1 MPDSRDNAAA
11 IVGVSAIL
19 PDAPDAATFW
29 NNVKTGRYAI
39 SEVDPERWDPA
50 LYYDPDPKAPEKTY
64 SKIGGWVRDWEWDP
78 LAWRLPIPPKVAD
91 GMDDG
96 QKWAV
101 AATRMALADYG
112 WPERELDLE
121 RTAVILGNAMGGEK
135 HYLTTLRIT
144 FPELARELERAES
157 FAALPADV
165 RAAVARELKANV
177 EARLPEITE
186 DTMPGELANC
196 TAGRVANLFN
206 LHGPNFTVDAA
217 CASAMAAMD
226 AVVEGLTER
235 RFDVAITGGVDRNM
249 GVSSF
254 VKFCAIGALSPT
266 GTRPYADGADGFV
279 MGEGAGLL
287 VLKRLGDAERDGDR
301 IYAVVRGVG
310 GASDGRGKGIAAPN
324 PVGQRLAVERAWRN
338 AGLSP
343 AECTLVEGHG
353 TSTRVGDVV
362 EVGSL
367 AEAFAGAQLDR
378 GSVALGSVKSNI
390 GHLKGAAGA
399 AGILKTALALHHKV
413 LPPSLN
419 FERPNPNVDWSASP
433 FAVNTELREWEVPD
447 GQARVAGVSAFGFG
461 GTNFH
466 IVMEEH
472 VPGRLS
478 SNGHTSIAVP
488 AAVPATASASADAEF
503 RPSARRP
510 LPHVPRRPRAR
521 RRCAVRSC
529 SAPPTRL
536 RLANELR
543 TALAEARQGRHL
555 DPAPPGA
562 AALRSPER
570 IAIDYA
576 DGNELVAKAEIALR
590 ALQGGNPAAWPALRA
605 RGIFRGGGA
614 PGKVAFL
621 YTGQGS
627 QYANMLADLR
637 GREPIVAEV
646 FEEAD
651 AIMTPLLEGRRL
663 SDIIF
668 ADPAD
673 AAAVARAEEE
683 LRRTEITQPAVLT
696 VDMALTRL
704 LGAYGIAPDLVM
716 GHSLGEYAALVAAG
730 AMSFEAALEA
740 VSARGHEMASLEL
753 EDPGAMA
760 AVMAPVEEVEE
771 IVAGTDGYVVLANVN
786 STHQVVLGGASV
798 AVGAVVEA
806 LQERGH
812 QAMPLPVSHA
822 FHTEI
827 VAPASDPLRAALKRL
842 GLHAPQLPIV
852 ANVNGELYPTGEGVE
867 EQMLDILARQVASPV
882 QFVKGLR
889 TLYDAGARVFVEVG
903 PKHALRGFAADVLG
917 EDKVMALASN
927 HPKPGDVPSFNNAL
941 CGLYASG
948 LGAGVEPPAREA
960 AALRAGA
967 TAQPRFP
974 ARPPAARAETP
985 PPAAAGAPA
994 PGGDGLDE
1002 ATYGNL
1008 GRLFAEFLER
1018 GRELMGAPGDG
1029 GPRRTEPVVITGAAL
1044 GLPGA
1049 ERLFDDA
1056 NIVRL
1061 LGGQQGI
1068 DVIPGRL
1075 RREMLDKHITRLVK
1089 GDDGGATFETIDQP
1103 DGRHQAGGAR
1113 RRLRHRRGVRR
1124 GRRPRGRAGARHP
1137 AGDRRGHR
1145 RAARRR
1151 PAARAPLQDHD
1162 GGLEAA
1168 RSLGAARRAPRRHR
1182 RHLRLG
1188 LPGPGGD
1195 DGRGRSPD
1203 RGPHA
1208 PRAAGGAST
1217 RCATA
1222 CSTTST
1228 TTR

>member
-1 MPDSRDNAAA
+1 M
-11 IVGVSAIL
+11 
-19 PDAPDAATFW
+19 
-29 NNVKTGRYAI
+29 
-39 SEVDPERWDPA
+39 
-50 LYYDPDPKAPEKTY
+50 
-64 SKIGGWVRDWEWDP
+64 
-78 LAWRLPIPPKVAD
+78 
-91 GMDDG
+91 
-96 QKWAV
+96 
-101 AATRMALADYG
+101 
-112 WPERELDLE
+112 
-121 RTAVILGNAMGGEK
+121 
-135 HYLTTLRIT
+135 
-144 FPELARELERAES
+144 
-157 FAALPADV
+157 
-165 RAAVARELKANV
+165 
-177 EARLPEITE
+177 
-186 DTMPGELANC
+186 
-196 TAGRVANLFN
+196 
-206 LHGPNFTVDAA
+206 
-217 CASAMAAMD
+217 
-226 AVVEGLTER
+226 
-235 RFDVAITGGVDRNM
+235 
-249 GVSSF
+249 
-254 VKFCAIGALSPT
+254 
-266 GTRPYADGADGFV
+266 
-279 MGEGAGLL
+279 
-287 VLKRLGDAERDGDR
+287 
-301 IYAVVRGVG
+301 RGVG

-488 AAVPATASASADAEF
+488 AALPATASPSDAES
-503 RPSARRP
+503 RPTPAPARAPATAGKAP
-510 LPHVPRRPRAR
+510 LRGALVLGA
-521 RRCAVRSC
+521 ADEDS
-529 SAPPTRL
+529 
-536 RLANELR
+536 LANELR

-798 AVGAVVEA
+798 AVGAVVGA

-948 LGAGVEPPAREA
+948 LGAGVEPPRARGGRAARGRDGA
-960 AALRAGA
+960 AALPGA
-967 TAQPRFP
+967 TAGGPGRD
-974 ARPPAARAETP
+974 
-985 PPAAAGAPA
+985 PA
-994 PGGDGLDE
+994 PRGG
-1002 ATYGNL
+1002 
-1008 GRLFAEFLER
+1008 RS
-1018 GRELMGAPGDG
+1018 
-1029 GPRRTEPVVITGAAL
+1029 PR
-1044 GLPGA
+1044 
-1049 ERLFDDA
+1049 
-1056 NIVRL
+1056 
-1061 LGGQQGI
+1061 
-1068 DVIPGRL
+1068 
-1075 RREMLDKHITRLVK
+1075 
-1089 GDDGGATFETIDQP
+1089 
-1103 DGRHQAGGAR
+1103 AR
-1113 RRLRHRRGVRR
+1113 RRRPRRGDVRQPRPALRRVPRARPRADGRPWRR
-1124 GRRPRGRAGARHP
+1124 GPAEDRAGGHHRCRARA
-1137 AGDRRGHR
+1137 AGR
-1145 RAARRR
+1145 RAAVRRR
-1151 PAARAPLQDHD
+1151 QHRAPA
-1162 GGLEAA
+1162 GR
-1168 RSLGAARRAPRRHR
+1168 RSRE
-1182 RHLRLG
+1182 
-1188 LPGPGGD
+1188 
-1195 DGRGRSPD
+1195 
-1203 RGPHA
+1203 
-1208 PRAAGGAST
+1208 ST
-1217 RCATA
+1217 
-1222 CSTTST
+1222 
-1228 TTR
+1228 